1 MTRKLAFML
10 VTSLALGAVPQV
22 APASCSGSACNSF
35 SVEGKNYSTS
45 EKRAKAVFI
54 NKCRFRSIA
63 DSHSDGSRTAFR

>member
-1 MTRKLAFML
+1 VTHKLAFML

-45 EKRAKAVFI
+45 EKRVKAVFI
-54 NKCRFRSIA
+54 NKA
-63 DSHSDGSRTAFR
+63 KSRGIHLKGMRY